1 MFKMSPALAHLF
13 RIYDLGHFALF
24 RISYLDIRI
33 LELTSFSSK
42 LYLYVYFKGLNI
54 YKINIFLRSKKI

>member
-1 MFKMSPALAHLF
+1 MFEILPALAHLF
-13 RIYDLGHFALF
+13 WIYDFGHLTLF

-42 LYLYVYFKGLNI
+42 L
-54 YKINIFLRSKKI
+54 